1 MTDDV
6 NQHLQITPRA
16 EKGSRSATAVEW
28 THTAASMVV
37 IATAEVATTRSNS
50 MERLVF

>member
-6 NQHLQITPRA
+6 NQRLQITPRA
-16 EKGSRSATAVEW
+16 EKGSRSATSVEW
-28 THTAASMVV
+28 THTAASMV
-37 IATAEVATTRSNS
+37 IATAQVATTRSTS